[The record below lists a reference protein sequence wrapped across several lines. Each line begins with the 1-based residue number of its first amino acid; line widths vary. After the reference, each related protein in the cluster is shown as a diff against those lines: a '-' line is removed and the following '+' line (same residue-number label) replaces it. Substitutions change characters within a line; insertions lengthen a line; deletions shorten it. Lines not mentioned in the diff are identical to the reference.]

1 MWVHLWEYHI
11 VKYGVEARDKG
22 ALEDPGSH
30 PHCDTIKGLIWKYKS
45 LGCIQLQMDLCPL
58 LKCIK
63 LLEPLFGEGT
73 STSHCLAIAYPS
85 PKKWVQAPEEGAGP
99 IIPNLQ
105 L

>member
-1 MWVHLWEYHI
+1 
-11 VKYGVEARDKG
+11 
-22 ALEDPGSH
+22 
-30 PHCDTIKGLIWKYKS
+30 
-45 LGCIQLQMDLCPL
+45 MDLCPL

-73 STSHCLAIAYPS
+73 STSHFLAVAYPS